1 MLWQCDSCLHL
12 GTRWQIKHCN
22 TSVWFMCGF
31 ERRTGVFY
39 LSVIRCC
46 SQGERGKKGNR
57 GVKGDKGDQGAP
69 GLDAPCPLVCWWSD
83 VEPRGT
89 GKEHLQNTARS
100 QCLVFAGLLPSAA
113 AHHMFLLNLRKSFVP
128 LSLQRQGQIPF
139 CWLETWDGMLH
150 QFRLHPP
157 FKDWL
162 NGGGVAQTDKGTQFY
177 LGEELDRQEPAG
189 TYWRKW
195 DWTSAQAKY
204 LSCFITTFFHCSH
217 PAPLASGWA
226 FQSKTIDFQDVSRLI
241 SCWENLTFDMD

>member
-1 MLWQCDSCLHL
+1 
-12 GTRWQIKHCN
+12 
-22 TSVWFMCGF
+22 MCGF

-100 QCLVFAGLLPSAA
+100 QCLVFSGLLPSAA

-128 LSLQRQGQIPF
+128 LSLQRQ
-139 CWLETWDGMLH
+139 
-150 QFRLHPP
+150 
-157 FKDWL
+157 
-162 NGGGVAQTDKGTQFY
+162 
-177 LGEELDRQEPAG
+177 
-189 TYWRKW
+189 
-195 DWTSAQAKY
+195 AKY
-204 LSCFITTFFHCSH
+204 LFVDLKLETECSISSAATLRLKIDWTAVALH
-217 PAPLASGWA
+217 RRTKELNSTWEKNWTDRNLQELIEGNETGLLHRPNIFPASSQHFSIAPIQHHWPVAGLSNPKQLIFKMFPGW
-226 FQSKTIDFQDVSRLI
+226 SHVGRT
-241 SCWENLTFDMD
+241 